1 MPKLCIS
8 RAVWGGKLA
17 SSSIRQ
23 WPPVAHQGPQVMLI
37 NGWSGSGGG
46 AFPFYFKKAGL
57 GPLIGRPTW
66 GGLIGISGTPALVD
80 RGSVTAP
87 TFAIYSTEG
96 EWTIEGHGV
105 EPDIDVVDDP
115 AQMAKGVDPQLE
127 RPLRPALALTL
138 NPFAP
143 DRNSASR

>member
-1 MPKLCIS
+1 ME
-8 RAVWGGKLA
+8 RRHW
-17 SSSIRQ
+17 SI
-23 WPPVAHQGPQVMLI
+23 GE
-37 NGWSGSGGG
+37 
-46 AFPFYFKKAGL
+46 
-57 GPLIGRPTW
+57 
-66 GGLIGISGTPALVD
+66 AL
-80 RGSVTAP
+80 RAP

-96 EWTIEGHGV
+96 EWIIEGHGV